1 MATMFLK
8 FEPELE
14 GESTQDGFQKTI
26 EVDSYSHSVVH
37 AVQAS
42 KSGVGS
48 LSGGSCSHSA
58 INIAKR
64 MDKTS
69 PVLMLRASDGKRFD
83 KATLTILR
91 ANSDGKLLP
100 YMEILLEHVIVA
112 DYQQSGITDG
122 VPSENISLGYGKISM
137 TYKASDVP
145 GKASG
150 NLVKF
155 WDLTVAKGSDS

>member
-8 FEPELE
+8 FEPALE
-14 GESTQDGFQKTI
+14 GESTQDGYKQQI
-26 EVDSYSHSVVH
+26 EVDSYSHGVSH
-37 AVQAS
+37 AVQPS
-42 KSGVGS
+42 KSGVGNQS
-48 LSGGSCSHSA
+48 SGSCSHSA
-58 INIAKR
+58 INITKR

-83 KATLTILR
+83 KATLTVLR
-91 ANSDGKLLP
+91 AGNDGKLLP

-112 DYQQSGITDG
+112 DYHQSGMMDA
-122 VPSENISLGYGKISM
+122 VPAENVSLGYGKLTM

-150 NLVKF
+150 NLPKF
-155 WDLTVAKGSDS
+155 WELTLAKGADA